1 MYRRQGWFDDL
12 EFSYDMSVPNVGH
25 LDPQRGGCCT
35 VMPFFLGKLVE
46 LPLTTIQD
54 YSLFHILGDYSI
66 DLWKRQIEFIH
77 GRHGLM
83 SFIAHPDYLI
93 EPRARHVYR
102 DLLAHLRDF
111 GRDERVWMATPRDVA
126 AWWRNRS
133 QMTLAYAD
141 GRWYVEGPDAS
152 RAVVAHASIEDGKLR
167 YRLDTP
173 PMC

>member
-1 MYRRQGWFDDL
+1 
-12 EFSYDMSVPNVGH
+12 MSVPNVAQ

-35 VMPFFLGKLVE
+35 VMPIFLGKLVE

-66 DLWKRQIEFIH
+66 DLWKQQIDFIRA
-77 GRHGLM
+77 RHGLI

-93 EPRARHVYR
+93 EQRARRVYR
-102 DLLAHLRDF
+102 DLLAHLGRL
-111 GRDERVWMATPRDVA
+111 GRDEHVWLATPRDVA

-141 GRWYVEGPDAS
+141 GRWQVEGPDAD
-152 RAVVAHASIEDGKLR
+152 RAIVAHATIKDGKLS
-167 YRLDTP
+167 YRLEQSR
-173 PMC
+173 